1 MSETVEATTKQKK
14 QWNEYSPA
22 QRAAMGFI
30 GTLQVVLTLIALV
43 DLARRPAR
51 RLRGTK
57 LFWLPTL
64 FIQPFGPIAYLV
76 LGRKD

>member
-1 MSETVEATTKQKK
+1 MSDAVEPTKKQKK
-14 QWNEYSPA
+14 RWSEYTPA
-22 QRAAMGFI
+22 QRAAIAFI
-30 GTLQVVLTLIALV
+30 GTLQVVLTSFALV

-57 LFWLPTL
+57 LFWLPAL